1 MEDFFETFNEQS
13 SVLCRKIDDLCGTDE
28 KVEINVEKLTS
39 LCTLD
44 IICGNLVT
52 LILINYTISDNFWIS
67 ESAMGFK
74 VDAQTKESEYV
85 KAVHE

>member
-1 MEDFFETFNEQS
+1 MLKN
-13 SVLCRKIDDLCGTDE
+13 C
-28 KVEINVEKLTS
+28 

-44 IICGNLVT
+44 IICGNLGT
-52 LILINYTISDNFWIS
+52 SILINYTILDKFWIL
-67 ESAMGFK
+67 EGAMGFK